1 MHYNADNRNLHL
13 SKTQICEF
21 KGLDN
26 ITPDQFWWRS
36 VSKDFARDEIK
47 KLHEIVLHMIFQI
60 IMV

>member
-1 MHYNADNRNLHL
+1 M

-26 ITPDQFWWRS
+26 ITPDQFWWGS

-60 IMV
+60 ITV